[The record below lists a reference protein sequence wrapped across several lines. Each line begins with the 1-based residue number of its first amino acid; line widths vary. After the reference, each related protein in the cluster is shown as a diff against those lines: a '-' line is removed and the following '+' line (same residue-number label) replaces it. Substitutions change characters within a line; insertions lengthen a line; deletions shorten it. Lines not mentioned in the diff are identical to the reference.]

1 MKIILFIIILIIND
15 YNMDHKLI
23 NSNDDLLL
31 LFMDNIK
38 LYDNEI
44 KNLQLTNDDILD
56 IIKNIL
62 NDINYEFQL
71 STNTKLI
78 KLNSIKFSNLFSYNE
93 NNCIN
98 FNNFNPNKIIG
109 LNALNFSGKSSII
122 DSILF
127 ALYNKTSR
135 GNKIQNINKNNY
147 STKVNLNTNNDN
159 YEIIRKGKLEND
171 KLKTTILINK
181 NGKPYSLLN
190 KTDYN
195 KEVLDIITN
204 YDNFINSSIIFQ
216 NNQGFIDLN
225 DEDRKNLLF
234 KIFNLDIFQILYKR
248 IKLYLKD
255 NNFYYKKLLE
265 DKQKY
270 NNVNI
275 YKISKLRESYIQIQ
289 LNHIQKIK
297 TIYENEY
304 LKLLKNNKQIKII
317 DNYDDK
323 NYNKDINILSTSNIK
338 LEKLKNILNEL
349 IIKKENIENIIN
361 NFELNNDENNK
372 LKNDLKNITL
382 NSKINYYKINKIN
395 NITNNIIDN
404 ENIIIIFNKYINE
417 YNIYDIIKEKEIINL
432 KIDNIKNKI
441 LFIKNNLN
449 TLNNNYLNYVN
460 YEFDPKCSYC
470 VKNNTTKEKLNI
482 ESNIKIQKNVLI
494 EKQEKLNKLLIT
506 QNEFKNYNDLI
517 NNFYKIINIIKNSNE
532 LNYKIIKNNY
542 NKLIETINIKNNY
555 NIIKYSINGMYIFNK
570 NKYSK
575 INNCISYVKNI
586 IKELKINIKNIED
599 KTNSYIEYINNKDYI
614 IKCNE
619 VKNKIDEYTIKY
631 SNIFENLVS
640 IKIKNATL
648 EEKEKFKIELINKI
662 KIQEK
667 QVKILS
673 FIKKLITKYNIF
685 NNIINNILNII
696 TTEIN
701 NILTN
706 ITNFTID
713 INYNNNVIEINKNN
727 IIDNNKKLNVKLLC
741 GFEKESLN
749 LIFKIVLNKLN
760 MNFKTNFLIIDE
772 GFTSYDKI
780 HLETLNKLFEYIK
793 QNYDWCLIITHID
806 SLKKY
811 IDKFINIQTID
822 NYSHIEC

>member
-1 MKIILFIIILIIND
+1 
-15 YNMDHKLI
+15 MDHKLI

-417 YNIYDIIKEKEIINL
+417 YNIYDIIKEKEII
-432 KIDNIKNKI
+432 
-441 LFIKNNLN
+441 
-449 TLNNNYLNYVN
+449 
-460 YEFDPKCSYC
+460 
-470 VKNNTTKEKLNI
+470 
-482 ESNIKIQKNVLI
+482 
-494 EKQEKLNKLLIT
+494 
-506 QNEFKNYNDLI
+506 
-517 NNFYKIINIIKNSNE
+517 
-532 LNYKIIKNNY
+532 
-542 NKLIETINIKNNY
+542 
-555 NIIKYSINGMYIFNK
+555 
-570 NKYSK
+570 
-575 INNCISYVKNI
+575 
-586 IKELKINIKNIED
+586 
-599 KTNSYIEYINNKDYI
+599 
-614 IKCNE
+614 
-619 VKNKIDEYTIKY
+619 
-631 SNIFENLVS
+631 
-640 IKIKNATL
+640 
-648 EEKEKFKIELINKI
+648 
-662 KIQEK
+662 
-667 QVKILS
+667 
-673 FIKKLITKYNIF
+673 
-685 NNIINNILNII
+685 
-696 TTEIN
+696 
-701 NILTN
+701 
-706 ITNFTID
+706 
-713 INYNNNVIEINKNN
+713 
-727 IIDNNKKLNVKLLC
+727 
-741 GFEKESLN
+741 
-749 LIFKIVLNKLN
+749 
-760 MNFKTNFLIIDE
+760 
-772 GFTSYDKI
+772 
-780 HLETLNKLFEYIK
+780 
-793 QNYDWCLIITHID
+793 
-806 SLKKY
+806 
-811 IDKFINIQTID
+811 
-822 NYSHIEC
+822 

>member
-1 MKIILFIIILIIND
+1 
-15 YNMDHKLI
+15 MDHKLI

>member
-1 MKIILFIIILIIND
+1 
-15 YNMDHKLI
+15 
-23 NSNDDLLL
+23 
-31 LFMDNIK
+31 
-38 LYDNEI
+38 
-44 KNLQLTNDDILD
+44 
-56 IIKNIL
+56 
-62 NDINYEFQL
+62 
-71 STNTKLI
+71 
-78 KLNSIKFSNLFSYNE
+78 
-93 NNCIN
+93 
-98 FNNFNPNKIIG
+98 
-109 LNALNFSGKSSII
+109 
-122 DSILF
+122 
-127 ALYNKTSR
+127 
-135 GNKIQNINKNNY
+135 
-147 STKVNLNTNNDN
+147 
-159 YEIIRKGKLEND
+159 
-171 KLKTTILINK
+171 
-181 NGKPYSLLN
+181 
-190 KTDYN
+190 
-195 KEVLDIITN
+195 
-204 YDNFINSSIIFQ
+204 
-216 NNQGFIDLN
+216 
-225 DEDRKNLLF
+225 
-234 KIFNLDIFQILYKR
+234 
-248 IKLYLKD
+248 
-255 NNFYYKKLLE
+255 
-265 DKQKY
+265 
-270 NNVNI
+270 
-275 YKISKLRESYIQIQ
+275 
-289 LNHIQKIK
+289 
-297 TIYENEY
+297 
-304 LKLLKNNKQIKII
+304 
-317 DNYDDK
+317 
-323 NYNKDINILSTSNIK
+323 
-338 LEKLKNILNEL
+338 
-349 IIKKENIENIIN
+349 
-361 NFELNNDENNK
+361 
-372 LKNDLKNITL
+372 
-382 NSKINYYKINKIN
+382 
-395 NITNNIIDN
+395 
-404 ENIIIIFNKYINE
+404 
-417 YNIYDIIKEKEIINL
+417 
-432 KIDNIKNKI
+432 
-441 LFIKNNLN
+441 
-449 TLNNNYLNYVN
+449 
-460 YEFDPKCSYC
+460 
-470 VKNNTTKEKLNI
+470 
-482 ESNIKIQKNVLI
+482 
-494 EKQEKLNKLLIT
+494 
-506 QNEFKNYNDLI
+506 
-517 NNFYKIINIIKNSNE
+517 
-532 LNYKIIKNNY
+532 
-542 NKLIETINIKNNY
+542 
-555 NIIKYSINGMYIFNK
+555 MYIFNK

-811 IDKFINIQTID
+811 IDKFINIQFMD